1 MESEIKEQNVA
12 GEEESKTTK
21 STREI
26 EAFLR
31 EHQEYTEI
39 TNHQAVKVVGE
50 HNQMQYLYFKIDRPT
65 VITVK

>member
-1 MESEIKEQNVA
+1 MDAEIKEQQVA
-12 GEEESKTTK
+12 GEEESKSTK
-21 STREI
+21 TAREI
-26 EAFLR
+26 EEFLR